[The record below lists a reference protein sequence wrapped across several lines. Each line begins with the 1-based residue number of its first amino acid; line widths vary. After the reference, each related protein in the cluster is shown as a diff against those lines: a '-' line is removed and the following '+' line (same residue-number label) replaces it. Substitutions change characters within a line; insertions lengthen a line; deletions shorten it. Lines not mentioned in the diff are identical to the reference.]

1 MSSGLARTPHRA
13 SQRGVAGVLATL
25 LVTLAASAA
34 GLAAAAAPAGAETL
48 WLCKPGLGSN
58 PCLSSEETTAALGNG
73 VTYVQHPGP
82 AASPPIDCF
91 YVYPTVSSQ
100 NVKNATFAIEPEEEA
115 IAVSQASRFSQDCN
129 VYAPVYRQ
137 LTIPFINGLIPAT
150 QQEKEEAN
158 VIAYVGVVSAFQEY
172 MTKYN
177 SGRGVVLIG
186 HSQGSAMLE
195 QLIRERVDPV
205 PSVRS
210 QLVSAIILGGQVIV
224 PEGQLVGGTF
234 QHIPGCHDAFQTGC
248 VVAYSSF
255 LQEPPNPSDFG
266 RPESPLGALGGKLEG
281 VEHQQVL
288 CVNPTIP
295 FQNGAQG
302 PLFSYYPTTPFP
314 GLLEPVVQ
322 VPSAP
327 TPWVSTPGEYAAQ
340 CRHQNGASWLQ
351 LNYTGPH
358 GDPREQIHETLGP
371 LWGTHLVDVNVALGN
386 LVGLVRLQSIL
397 YRLHLSF

>member
-1 MSSGLARTPHRA
+1 MHGCSPQRRA
-13 SQRGVAGVLATL
+13 KGVLGALATL
-25 LVTLAASAA
+25 FATLAITCG

-58 PCLSSEETTAALGNG
+58 PCLSSEETTDVLGNG
-73 VTYVQHPGP
+73 GTFVQHPQP

-100 NVKNATFAIEPEEEA
+100 NVKNATFEIDPEQEA
-115 IAVSQASRFSQDCN
+115 IAVSQASRFSQVCN

-150 QQEKEEAN
+150 PQEKEEAN
-158 VIAYVGVVSAFQEY
+158 VIAYLGVVSAFQEY

-177 SGRGVVLIG
+177 SGRGFVLIG

-195 QLIRERVDPV
+195 QLIHERVDPV
-205 PSVRS
+205 ASVRS
-210 QLVSAIILGGQVIV
+210 QLVSALILGGQVIV

-234 QHIPGCHDAFQTGC
+234 QHIPGCANAFQTGC

-255 LQEPPNPSDFG
+255 LQEPPNPSYFA
-266 RPESPLGALGGKLEG
+266 RPESLLGLGGNVAG
-281 VEHQQVL
+281 VAHPQVL
-288 CVNPTIP
+288 CVNPAIP
-295 FQNGAQG
+295 FQNGSQG
-302 PLFSYYPTTPFP
+302 PLFSYYTTTPFP

-327 TPWVSTPGEYAAQ
+327 TPWVTTPGEYAAQ
-340 CRHQNGASWLQ
+340 CRYQNGASWLQ
-351 LNYTGPH
+351 LNYTGPR
-358 GDPREQIHETLGP
+358 GDPREQIKETLGP